1 MKGSVVVKFGPT
13 HAPSD
18 HFQQWVPWWIIS
30 SLKCLSLMHF
40 MQISQPFCEER
51 RKPLC
56 QELLELDFWLFI
68 FPIGFYRAK
77 SAPLVWPLLIP
88 ASSLWKFISLFYF
101 FFPWKADFCSQK
113 FQPMP
118 LARSLPENLPNLL
131 LLCSA
136 SQPGGSL
143 RMLANYLP
151 SWLPW
156 LFFHAN

>member
-13 HAPSD
+13 RAPSD

-51 RKPLC
+51 QKPLC
-56 QELLELDFWLFI
+56 QELRFLELDFWLFI

-101 FFPWKADFCSQK
+101 FFSLKSWFLQPEIPADAFSPVPSWKSPKPA
-113 FQPMP
+113 
-118 LARSLPENLPNLL
+118 ASLL
-131 LLCSA
+131 
-136 SQPGGSL
+136 SQPAW
-143 RMLANYLP
+143 RFTA
-151 SWLPW
+151 
-156 LFFHAN
+156 HAG